1 MHTLWKVPH
10 AAVACADNVGS
21 APCKKRFIVAKGKL
35 HKIIK
40 AKASAF
46 VTAYEPLEKFDATRK
61 CPSFV
66 FIMVVEPNAVKPCS
80 KAILLTPSVK
90 MPLVTTIS
98 GTQTGIQPR
107 TAKTIQYM
115 FSTTLSPKISSTAP
129 NFELSFNNLATK
141 PSRPSNQI
149 AIIVKIKAV
158 M

>member
-66 FIMVVEPNAVKPCS
+66 FIIVVEPNAVKPCS

-90 MPLVTTIS
+90 MPLVTTIR

-115 FSTTLSPKISSTAP
+115 FSTTLEVFFRKI
-129 NFELSFNNLATK
+129 
-141 PSRPSNQI
+141 
-149 AIIVKIKAV
+149 
-158 M
+158 